1 MEDVHRED
9 HKVQELRRQLR
20 TARNREITK
29 QLHEL
34 PGKLDHAA
42 VVAFEVGH
50 FSSNPLRLLQPN
62 GRTNGSQGASFVSR
76 ISELLRG
83 VSNSSR
89 RTSDNDEFETDS
101 AESDSLEELYPL
113 FGISKEK

>member
-20 TARNREITK
+20 TARNKEITR
-29 QLHEL
+29 QMHEL

-50 FSSNPLRLLQPN
+50 FSSNPMRLLQSN
-62 GRTNGSQGASFVSR
+62 GTTNGSQRGSFMSR
-76 ISELLRG
+76 ISELVRG
-83 VSNSSR
+83 VSSR
-89 RTSDNDEFETDS
+89 LSDNDKFETDS
-101 AESDSLEELYPL
+101 ADCHSFQELYPL
-113 FGISKEK
+113 FGISKE